1 MRPVGPF
8 DLLAFSLSLS
18 GLNTLTPYVCNM
30 SNNRFLRVNEC
41 SGEFEDAFEAYR
53 QARRRGGSKTLL
65 VVRLLVRSTLYV
77 HKCAVRPS
85 SHRYARACGQ
95 AKQE

>member
-8 DLLAFSLSLS
+8 DLLAFSFSLC
-18 GLNTLTPYVCNM
+18 GLKTHTPYVCNM
-30 SNNRFLRVNEC
+30 SNNRFLRVSEC
-41 SGEFEDAFEAYR
+41 SGEFEGAFEAYR
-53 QARRRGGSKTLL
+53 QARRRGGSNTLL

-85 SHRYARACGQ
+85 SNRYTRVCGQ
-95 AKQE
+95 TK